1 MHSHIARSQ
10 SPSWLGVK
18 YRLSV
23 RLYVDAE
30 ELRILRAH
38 RLDRV
43 EVFADP
49 QREDFN
55 AAAAVAH
62 DKAAKY
68 GLVVIKARETTA
80 IAAAEI
86 TAIIATVRSLLAF
99 TIRVADLLHGVTIE
113 HRSLRAIA
121 DIETVLTDCL
131 DHIDAAVRAAR
142 SYCQE
147 TEDLFAPGP
156 DDTHDNVPPAAWGR
170 NWRR

>member
-10 SPSWLGVK
+10 SPSWWGVK

-30 ELRILRAH
+30 ELRILRPH

-43 EVFADP
+43 EVFSDP
-49 QREDFN
+49 SRQEFAT
-55 AAAAVAH
+55 AALAAH

-68 GLVVIKARETTA
+68 GLIVTKARDTTA

-86 TAIIATVRSLLAF
+86 TALVATLRSLLAF
-99 TIRVADLLHGVTIE
+99 NIRVADLLHGVTIE
-113 HRSLRAIA
+113 HRSLRAIT
-121 DIETVLTDCL
+121 DIETVLTDGL

-142 SYCQE
+142 SYSEE
-147 TEDLFAPGP
+147 TEDVFAPGA

-170 NWRR
+170 TWRR